1 MAEPDSPQHFQ
12 LDVSVPRDERFV
24 PTVRDL
30 AVQGAR
36 FAGCTAE
43 AADAFGKSVE
53 VALGSCL
60 RTSAVETPIAV
71 VVRRNHGPL
80 EVVVDEQTLTLDV

>member
-1 MAEPDSPQHFQ
+1 MAEPDSPQQFQ

-36 FAGCTAE
+36 FAGCTPE

-53 VALGSCL
+53 AALGTCL
-60 RTSAVETPIAV
+60 HTSTSEIPIAV

-80 EVVVDEQTLTLDV
+80 EVLVDEHTLTLDV

>member
-1 MAEPDSPQHFQ
+1 MDEPDSPQHFQ

-36 FAGCTAE
+36 FAGCSAE
-43 AADAFGKSVE
+43 VADAFGRTVE
-53 VALGSCL
+53 AALGTCL
-60 RTSAVETPIAV
+60 RNSTADTPIAV
-71 VVRRNHGPL
+71 VVRRNQGPL
-80 EVVVDEQTLTLDV
+80 EVLVDEQTITLDV